1 MYNKVSKI
9 HLVGIGG
16 IGMSAI
22 AELLLREGYQVSGSD
37 LKTNEIV
44 KGLISRGV
52 KFYQGHSKEN
62 VQDTELIVYSSAI
75 NPQNPEIAQALL
87 SQIPIIPRAEMLA
100 ELMRLKYGIA
110 VAGAHGKTTTTS
122 MVATILMEAN
132 LDPTIVVGGRMD
144 NFGGTNARMGSG
156 EFMVV
161 EADESDG
168 SFNKLTPSIAVV
180 TNIDREHM
188 DFYKTMTQLK
198 KAFLS
203 FLNKVPFYGLS
214 VICGDDPY
222 LRILSAKVG
231 RRKKT
236 YGFRP
241 NNHYRVVSYSSNL
254 EGTLSKVQVGSEN
267 FELKLQVPGRHN
279 VLNALAALVVADEL
293 SIQRNIT
300 LLALSKFQ
308 GVQRRFQRRGEK
320 NGVLFIDDYAHHP
333 SEIRA
338 TLLAARERF
347 QGKKIRAIFQPHRF
361 SRVEDLLDQFST
373 CFKECD
379 SIAIT
384 DIYAASETP
393 IAGVE
398 PSVLV
403 DNISQM
409 GHPKA
414 FYIKNPSE
422 GIEVHL
428 SESEPGD
435 VILTLGAGDLPNVY
449 KQLF

>member
-1 MYNKVSKI
+1 MYNKISKM
-9 HLVGIGG
+9 HLIGIGG

-52 KFYQGHSKEN
+52 KFYQGHAREN
-62 VQDTELIVYSSAI
+62 VLDTELVVYSSAI
-75 NPQNPEIAQALL
+75 NPENPEIAQAL
-87 SQIPIIPRAEMLA
+87 SQQIPIIPRAEMLA

-122 MVATILMEAN
+122 MISTILMEGN

-144 NFGGTNARMGSG
+144 NFGGTNARLGSG

-180 TNIDREHM
+180 TNMDREHM
-188 DFYKTMTQLK
+188 DFYKTMPQLK

-222 LRILSAKVG
+222 LRILSPKVD

-241 NNHYRVVSYSSNL
+241 GNHYRVTNYSSHRDK
-254 EGTLSKVQVGSEN
+254 TISQIQVGTET
-267 FELKLQVPGRHN
+267 FELTLQVPGKHN
-279 VLNALAALVVADEL
+279 VLNALAALAVADEL
-293 SIQRNIT
+293 SIPREVTLSALQR
-300 LLALSKFQ
+300 FQ
-308 GVQRRFQRRGEK
+308 GVQRRFQQRGEK
-320 NGVLFIDDYAHHP
+320 DGVLFIDDYAHHP

-338 TLLAARERF
+338 TLQAARERF
-347 QGKKIRAIFQPHRF
+347 QGKQIRAIFQPHRF
-361 SRVEDLLDQFST
+361 SRVEDLLDQFSS
-373 CFKECD
+373 CFKDCD
-379 SIAIT
+379 SLAIT

-393 IAGVE
+393 IAGLDS
-398 PSVLV
+398 SVLV
-403 DNISQM
+403 DNILQL

-414 FYIKNPSE
+414 FHIKTPWE
-422 GIEVHL
+422 GIEQHL
-428 SESEPGD
+428 RESQPGD

-449 KQLF
+449 KQIF